1 MTNLERDTLMA
12 LKDISKELAKIR
24 TELKR
29 IGNAVNQMVCE
40 EAPIDPDD
48 DDVTEDDLPF
58 N

>member
-12 LKDISKELAKIR
+12 LKDISRELAKIR

-29 IGNAVNQMVCE
+29 IGNAVNQMVCD
-40 EAPIDPDD
+40 EAPIDLD
-48 DDVTEDDLPF
+48 DDVNEDDLPF

>member
-48 DDVTEDDLPF
+48 DVTEDDLPF

>member
-1 MTNLERDTLMA
+1 MTNLERETLMA

-48 DDVTEDDLPF
+48 DVTEDDLPF